1 MIKFG
6 TVPNTLE
13 KKFCKVL
20 IKFKNLSKNEKELII
35 LFDKILRF
43 CKVVLK
49 DSINLQ
55 RTVNSISLHRF

>member
-6 TVPNTLE
+6 TVRNTLE
-13 KKFCKVL
+13 KKFCNKVL
-20 IKFKNLSKNEKELII
+20 IKLKNLSKNEKELII

-49 DSINLQ
+49 EINLQ

>member
-49 DSINLQ
+49 EINLQ